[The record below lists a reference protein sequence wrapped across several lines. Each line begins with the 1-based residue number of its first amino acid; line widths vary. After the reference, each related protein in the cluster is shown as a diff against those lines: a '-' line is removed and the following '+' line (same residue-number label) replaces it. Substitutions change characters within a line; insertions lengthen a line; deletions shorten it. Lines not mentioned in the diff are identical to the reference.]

1 MKPQFRLQEYKVLLY
16 RVFLVYLFYF
26 FARIFFA
33 IFNWKLL
40 EINSVWELF
49 RLCFYGIPFDTTAI
63 IYSNSLFIL
72 LSVFPLFVN
81 TRVKFQKVL
90 FYLYF
95 SINLFIISFNYVDFI
110 YYKFTFGRS
119 SINIL
124 ESIENEQNKIT
135 LLINFLV
142 GYWYVFLLFF
152 SMAWF
157 WIFLYKRV
165 KILPIS
171 DDQRWNFYRKRI
183 TYVITSLVGI
193 AIVGI
198 LGVGGARGGDF
209 KKSTR
214 PINLVDANKYA
225 KKPVHADVVLNT
237 PFCIMRTIGKTSFK
251 RLHLVSEQTKKDEV
265 KHLKLYKK
273 NPKSSPNIVIFIMES
288 FGREYIGSF
297 NKESPIEN
305 HESFTPF
312 LDSLSAKSYIF
323 TNAYA
328 NGYKSIHA
336 MASVLA
342 GIPSFKDAFTSSPYP
357 NQEIESLVSIL
368 KKQGYSTSFFHGA
381 PNGSMGFLGFSQIL
395 GFDNYYGKTEYNNDA
410 DFDGTWAIWDEPFF
424 KYMGETLNKNNKPF
438 LAVHFST
445 SSHEP
450 FKIPKEYEGKFPK
463 GHLPIHQG
471 IGYSDN
477 ALRKFFNQAK
487 KYDWFDDTIFVITG
501 DHCNQ
506 VYYDYYTKALNTRAV
521 PIIIFKPNDD
531 KLVGNNN
538 KFAQHMDIY
547 PTILDL
553 IGYDK
558 PFRSWGRS
566 LFSEEEPPFLV
577 NYINHNYIFAKGDYI
592 CVFDGEKATGFYN
605 KTDIGLEKNLIKERN
620 EEMNKLEISCKA
632 FIQDYFDRIIE
643 RKLGSDIH

>member
-1 MKPQFRLQEYKVLLY
+1 MKSHFRLQEYKTLIY

-26 FARIFFA
+26 ISRIFFA
-33 IFNWKLL
+33 VFNWKLL
-40 EINSVWELF
+40 EIDSVWELIK
-49 RLCFYGIPFDTTAI
+49 LCFYGIPFDTTAI
-63 IYSNSLFIL
+63 IYSNLLFIL
-72 LSVFPLFVN
+72 LSILPLFIN
-81 TRVKFQKVL
+81 TRIWFQKML
-90 FYLYF
+90 FYVYF
-95 SINLFIISFNYVDFI
+95 TINLIVISFNYIDFI

-124 ESIENEQNKIT
+124 ESIENENNKFA
-135 LLINFLV
+135 LFFNFLV

-152 SMAWF
+152 FMAWL
-157 WIFLYKRV
+157 WIFLYKKV
-165 KILPIS
+165 KITP
-171 DDQRWNFYRKRI
+171 FYINERYDFRDKRSV
-183 TYVITSLVGI
+183 YLLTSLFGI
-193 AIVGI
+193 VVVGI
-198 LGVGGARGGDF
+198 LCIGGARGGDF

-225 KKPVHADVVLNT
+225 RKPVHADVILNT

-251 RLHLVSEQTKKDEV
+251 KLHLVSEQIVKKEV
-265 KHLKLYKK
+265 KHIKK
-273 NPKSSPNIVIFIMES
+273 YTKHQKSSPNIVIFIMES
-288 FGREYIGSF
+288 FGREYIGAF
-297 NKESPIEN
+297 NKESPIEK

-312 LDSLSAKSYIF
+312 LDSLSTKSYIF

-336 MASVLA
+336 MASVIA

-368 KKQGYSTSFFHGA
+368 KKQGYKTSFFHGA

-424 KYMGETLNKNNKPF
+424 RYMGETLNNEKKPF
-438 LAVHFST
+438 FAVNFST

-450 FKIPKEYEGKFPK
+450 FKIPKEYEGKFPI
-463 GHLPIHQG
+463 GHLPIHKG

-477 ALRKFFNQAK
+477 ALKKFFNQVK
-487 KYDWFDDTIFVITG
+487 NYDWYDNTIFVITG

-506 VYYDYYTKALNTRAV
+506 VYYDYYAKGLNTRAV

-531 KLVGNNN
+531 NFIGNNN
-538 KFAQHMDIY
+538 EFAQHMDIY
-547 PTILDL
+547 PTLLDL
-553 IGYDK
+553 IGYNQQ
-558 PFRSWGRS
+558 FRSWGRS
-566 LFSEEEPPFLV
+566 LISKEESPFLV
-577 NYINHNYIFAKGDYI
+577 NYLNHNYIFAKENYI
-592 CVFDGEKATGFYN
+592 CVFDGEKAVGFYH
-605 KTDIGLEKNLIKERN
+605 KTDVELENNLIKNRN
-620 EEMNKLEISCKA
+620 KEMNDLETSCKA

-643 RKLGSDIH
+643 KKLAKKD